1 MNCGIS
7 ASIPPSASPINT
19 LVNLRELYPDRF
31 LGLDFSKNIKGILL
45 FVLFGYGTSPVLKT
59 LTDTISSDTVFGMS
73 VGMMFLHL
81 AFFDYGLQASI
92 VSGSLSFNAAIFSA
106 VCLASRLHSIFD
118 VFIFLTFAV
127 HIFALLPVF
136 FSKIQS
142 LYKTKLSVQI
152 TCTLL
157 VCISANL
164 MLASISLFWTC
175 NLLIVMIIIN
185 LVFPYFYVN
194 WQHHKDNIYGPWDEA
209 IIDDEDLKESIN
221 KPS

>member
-92 VSGSLSFNAAIFSA
+92 
-106 VCLASRLHSIFD
+106 
-118 VFIFLTFAV
+118 
-127 HIFALLPVF
+127 
-136 FSKIQS
+136 
-142 LYKTKLSVQI
+142 
-152 TCTLL
+152 
-157 VCISANL
+157 
-164 MLASISLFWTC
+164 
-175 NLLIVMIIIN
+175 
-185 LVFPYFYVN
+185 
-194 WQHHKDNIYGPWDEA
+194 NIYGPWDEA